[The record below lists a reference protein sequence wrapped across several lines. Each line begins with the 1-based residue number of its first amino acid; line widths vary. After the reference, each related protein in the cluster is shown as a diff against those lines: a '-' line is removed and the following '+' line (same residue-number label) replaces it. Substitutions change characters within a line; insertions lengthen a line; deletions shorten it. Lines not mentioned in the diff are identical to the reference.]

1 MNVSPLSPPPV
12 YLATQGQNPQ
22 THLVKRELVRV
33 CALTVSH
40 LV

>member
-1 MNVSPLSPPPV
+1 MNVSPPPV
-12 YLATQGQNPQ
+12 YLATQGQNPK